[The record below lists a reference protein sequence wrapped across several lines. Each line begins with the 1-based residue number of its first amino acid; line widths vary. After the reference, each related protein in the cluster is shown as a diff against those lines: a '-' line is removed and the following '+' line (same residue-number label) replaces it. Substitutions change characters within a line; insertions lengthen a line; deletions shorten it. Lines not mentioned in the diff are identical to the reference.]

1 VRNHVLSFA
10 AVIAVFPL
18 TACGGGSAPAA
29 PLLVTIPTTAPLQPS
44 VVNPAPPIVAT
55 PSATPA
61 KFSAAQKIDGIQ
73 ITIPYAQQ
81 SGNYTFDFTIEA
93 FYVVGNRLSVLKSFF
108 PSNTNVGG
116 KYGDEFAYSL
126 SGNSATK
133 VNSVVAT
140 SMPADTLEIAD
151 FNKDGFKDVFIGDAG
166 YDAGDFTGGQNKLL
180 MGSATG
186 LTAAPNNIP
195 TKLDFTHSTAIADVD
210 GDGDVDIFVG
220 NIVFRPS
227 MSLPYFLINNGQGV
241 FTSRDLFP
249 SDFNAAVYTASEFAD
264 LDGDGSPELILGGDR
279 VDSIILRYVSGQYIK
294 WQPLT
299 GSKDFDKK
307 IKIVTDV
314 VVSDLNKD
322 GKSEIV
328 MTWTNTEPFYQG
340 TYVDILHQVDG
351 KYTIK
356 TTIPVAEK
364 RWNSKLHV
372 TDVNGDS
379 FPDIVSTG
387 YIPDTKILINDGK
400 DFKVDTT
407 FVAPWDVGFAGVE
420 MWDVNNDG
428 KLDFIFTKQDAQI
441 IPNTLN
447 VGVYVMFGG

>member
-1 VRNHVLSFA
+1 VKLSHFNALTVCVLLSS
-10 AVIAVFPL
+10 
-18 TACGGGSAPAA
+18 CGGGGSTSSSSPV
-29 PLLVTIPTTAPLQPS
+29 VTIPVTTAPPTTTT
-44 VVNPAPPIVAT
+44 PPPVAT
-55 PSATPA
+55 LTSTNA
-61 KFSAAQKIDGIQ
+61 KFSAAQKIEGIQ

-81 SGNYTFDFTIEA
+81 GGNYTFDFTIEA

-108 PSNTNVGG
+108 PVNTTVSG

-126 SGNSATK
+126 SGNNATR

-140 SMPADTLEIAD
+140 SMPADTIEIAD

-166 YDAGDFTGGQNKLL
+166 YDAGDFVGGKNKLL
-180 MGSATG
+180 MGSVSGFVDASS
-186 LTAAPNNIP
+186 NIP
-195 TKLDFTHSTAIADVD
+195 TTPDFTHSTATADID
-210 GDGDVDIFVG
+210 GDGDIDIFVG
-220 NIVFRPS
+220 NIAWKPS
-227 MSLPYFLINNGQGV
+227 MPMPYFLMNNGQGV
-241 FTSRDLFP
+241 FTSRNLFP
-249 SDFNAAVYTASEFAD
+249 SDFNAALYTGSEFAD
-264 LDGDGSPELILGGDR
+264 LDGDGTPELILGGDKI
-279 VDSIILRYVSGQYIK
+279 DSVILRYVSGQYVK
-294 WQPLT
+294 WQSLS
-299 GSKDFDKK
+299 GSREYEKK

-328 MTWTNTEPFYQG
+328 MTWTNYEPFYQG
-340 TYVDILHQVDG
+340 TFVDILHQVDG

-356 TTIPVAEK
+356 STIPIAEK

-400 DFKVDTT
+400 DFKSDTT
-407 FVAPWDVGFAGVE
+407 FVAPWDTQFAGVE

-441 IPNTLN
+441 TPNTLN